1 MVCGEITAF
10 LSMILLLILALVGT
24 TLESARVSVGRSYA
38 DRSMKN
44 ALESLY
50 TEYCI
55 NLWEKYHIF
64 LLEGEENESE
74 DMDYIKSTL
83 SEYINGTLHS
93 ENQTK
98 DKLEF
103 SMDLLEMELKQIEV
117 LDIVRADE
125 YEGEL
130 LLHEIL
136 EYEKYQVEE
145 DFLTDEKDMVK
156 VIEETNT
163 CMIVVEKQLEA
174 EEKMAEVNLDILEFI
189 SLKEEIAEG
198 KKEILSALGKLEKE
212 AKKILSK
219 LKKIEEAEEKEEEE
233 EISYKKLERLEEKLI
248 EKTEEVLEQTADA
261 EGILSGIREKQPV
274 FAREAEELDA
284 VYKDQK
290 DKLSAESQRA
300 FEKEIEKLKD
310 YAEMENS
317 EKSSLIGQ
325 VLGEETY
332 LESSEEV
339 LNMVLEVEG
348 LWIGGSVEEAE
359 EYVEILEKLKKEIK
373 ENQRQEIQLDYDLKD
388 TEKNVKNPIDVFQK
402 NYNNSILGLVVKD
415 FSQISTKKK
424 RMQTRIDE
432 VEMESEVAQFNQE
445 YDGIGWLESGADKQ
459 LQILLLTHYIETHFK
474 SYISQENEQASALD
488 YEAEYILGGKLSD
501 KENLEIVLKKI
512 VFLRTILNYT
522 YIITDTE
529 KTEMAY
535 ITAMALIGFSGM
547 EPLVQMTKNII
558 LLIWAA
564 EEAIIDAGAL
574 LQEKEVPIFKT
585 KGTFQ
590 TSYEEL
596 LLFDRELVQ
605 RKIKE
610 IPETQAGVMWNYQQ
624 YLRLLFNFCPKEQK
638 INGVM
643 ELIEENI
650 KLRYDRNFSL
660 SNCIYGVEAEG
671 QFFLEE
677 KFLSFPFVQQLLNT
691 EGEGF
696 AIYNHQSYCYQ

>member
-55 NLWEKYHIF
+55 NLWEEYHIF

-424 RMQTRIDE
+424 RMQTRMDE

-605 RKIKE
+605 SKIKE